1 MYKAS
6 VKVHVDGQGEI
17 ELYTIGHVAK
27 LLKRS
32 VETLRAWERDKTV
45 PRPMYRYRNNVRLYH
60 PREVEVM
67 RLVLKKLG
75 KYAKKE
81 DLRTEM
87 WKELA
92 TVRKDILGGEQQ
104 S

>member
-6 VKVHVDGQGEI
+6 VKVWVQGEET

-32 VETLRAWERDKTV
+32 VETLRAWERDKTI
-45 PRPMYRYRNNVRLYH
+45 PRPMYKWRNGVRLYH
-60 PREVEVM
+60 PLEVEVM
-67 RLVLKKLG
+67 KKVIKKQG
-75 KYAKKE
+75 KYAKK
-81 DLRTEM
+81 DALRTAM
-87 WKELA
+87 WAELA
-92 TVRKDILGGEQQ
+92 VVRKEILGGQQ